1 MRYNLTDISRTP
13 LSDTD
18 LADVAIEALN
28 KAREP
33 GIRICDCPWDL
44 CGREDRAGRYR
55 RVVWRTVFRTTREA
69 TAMRRRL
76 GSYLRRAA

>member
-18 LADVAIEALN
+18 LADVATEALN
-28 KAREP
+28 KAWDAGAR
-33 GIRICDCPWDL
+33 IRDCPWNV

-55 RVVWRTVFRTTREA
+55 RVVWRTVFRTTREVL
-69 TAMRRRL
+69 AMRGRVTSR
-76 GSYLRRAA
+76 LRRAA